1 MVEFRYFNKEYKN
14 VADKTFSESI
24 VFFKD
29 NWDDYGY
36 YITFHVYCYDKECGE
51 RYIGSY
57 S

>member
-36 YITFHVYCYDKECGE
+36 YITLLFMSIAMIRSVVKD
-51 RYIGSY
+51 I
-57 S
+57 